1 MQVIRGLLRF
11 PVELLRFIRGFVSP
25 PRKTGRIALG
35 RFVIVIQIVAAAIFL
50 GYTLNKKSISVP
62 FLSSSKYEVQVEF
75 PDAKGL
81 DPADSPAAAVAG
93 TPEGQVTDVSYDNGR
108 ALVTLSLDSSVRGK
122 LFADATAQ
130 LRPASALQNLLV
142 NIDPGHPGAGPLPD
156 DRPIEPSHTSAF
168 VAIDEL
174 TGILDSDTQAY
185 VSILLK
191 EADEAVNGREGQLRG
206 ALRKLARL
214 TDPVQTI
221 SRTLAERR
229 VLLTRLVGDL
239 DRVFTTLAKRGNQL
253 TTVIEDG
260 NRTLAV
266 TDARAAELAAAT
278 RRLAP
283 VLIQTQRTLAAL
295 RRLSVPLVPAL
306 DILTPA
312 SAPLANGLAKLHGLL
327 PRVKALVGEF
337 KSLER
342 RSGKPLAL
350 LLRGTHGLSG
360 NIRALEPTAR
370 KLVTLARLLDRY
382 KKGGAQLADT
392 FSGAFSTQD
401 TGGSLGQVDVLGSEP
416 LDPADFGF
424 PSKAKGGPGA
434 GVLRRDVAIELERV
448 CRTENP
454 VACVLRFE
462 VPGLPKRPLTAGRQ
476 G

>member
-1 MQVIRGLLRF
+1 MIRGILRF
-11 PVELLRFIRGFVSP
+11 PVELAHFVRGFVSP

-35 RFVIVIQIVAAAIFL
+35 RFAIVVQVAAAAIFL
-50 GYTLNKKSISVP
+50 GYTLNKKDISVP

-93 TPEGQVTDVSYDNGR
+93 TPEGQVTDVRYENGM
-108 ALVTLSLDSSVRGK
+108 ALVTLSLDSSVQGK
-122 LFADATAQ
+122 IFADATAQ

-142 NIDPGHPGAGPLPD
+142 NVDPGHPGAGPLPG
-156 DRPIEPSHTSAF
+156 DRPIQPDHTSSF

-191 EADEAVNGREGQLRG
+191 EADEAVAGREGQLRG
-206 ALRKLARL
+206 ALHKLARL

-221 SRTLAERR
+221 SRTLAQRR

-239 DRVFTTLAKRGNQL
+239 DRVFSTLAKRGNQL
-253 TTVIEDG
+253 TTVIQDG
-260 NRTLAV
+260 DRTLAV
-266 TDARAAELAAAT
+266 TDARATELAAAT

-283 VLIQTQRTLAAL
+283 VLVETRRTLASL

-306 DILTPA
+306 DTLTPA
-312 SAPLANGLAKLHGLL
+312 SAPLAKGLTKLHGLL
-327 PRVKALVGEF
+327 PKVKGLVGEF
-337 KSLER
+337 KTLER
-342 RSGKPLAL
+342 RSDKPLAL
-350 LLRGTHGLSG
+350 LLRGTHGLSD
-360 NIRALEPTAR
+360 NVRALEPTAH
-370 KLVTLARLLDRY
+370 KLVTLARLLNRY

-401 TGGSLGQVDVLGSEP
+401 TGGPLGQVDVLGTEP
-416 LDPADFGF
+416 LDPEDFGF
-424 PSKAKGGPGA
+424 KSKAGGGPGKDL
-434 GVLRRDVAIELERV
+434 LRRDVAIELERV
-448 CRTENP
+448 CRTQNP
-454 VACVLRFE
+454 VACLLRFE
-462 VPGLPKRPLTAGRQ
+462 VPGLPKHPLTAGRR